1 MKIAKSVLV
10 KINNELKSKSDE
22 QLKNLLNNWS
32 TQLESLNEKDFE
44 YFGEALTQ
52 KIALVEQELKIR
64 KINIESTIS

>member
-22 QLKNLLNNWS
+22 QLQNLLNQWTS
-32 TQLESLNEKDFE
+32 QLESLNEKDLE

-52 KIALVEQELKIR
+52 KIALVEQELKTRNI
-64 KINIESTIS
+64 KIESSL